1 MAFEKRFKN
10 DYVMIK
16 NFEDFINA
24 LFVGDL
30 PCDLINST
38 TTKVQFLKHFAG
50 PNYESFDDF
59 DRDIKNNKKRANKKL
74 KVFEFL
80 KNNNLEMHPHS
91 SYSIFLNDKKAEYE
105 KKNPT
110 MSLKDLKTLM
120 TNEWT
125 KMNTKNKEVFEN
137 IYQTKKQ
144 EFIDK
149 VKEIDPSFIVYFDKS
164 QAPKPKPQPYPTF
177 VKEQMKIIKAE
188 NNQLMSKEIM
198 KIVGQKWKVLELK
211 DKKKYYD
218 MCNAEMPAPKKVTST
233 KSESEVKNDNEK
245 EKEKE
250 KEKQKE
256 KKKEK
261 EKEKEKEKKP
271 TITKP
276 KSTKNESDIESET
289 EVKKTKGKDKKPTAT
304 KAKQVKNDSEID
316 SEVEVKKEKKPAPA
330 ATKTKSAKNES
341 DNESE
346 VEIKTTTKTKTP
358 QKKKFVETSED
369 ESNID
374 TILDDEDE

>member
-1 MAFEKRFKN
+1 MQTATYQSKTKMAFEKRFKN

-16 NFEDFINA
+16 NFEEFINA
-24 LFVGDL
+24 LFIGDL

-80 KNNNLEMHPHS
+80 KTHNLEMHPHS
-91 SYSIFLNDKKAEYE
+91 SYSIFLNDKKSEYE

-125 KMNTKNKEVFEN
+125 KMTTKNKAVFES

-164 QAPKPKPQPYPTF
+164 QAPKSKPQPYPTF

-188 NNQLMSKEIM
+188 NNELMSKEIM
-198 KIVGQKWKVLELK
+198 KIVGQKWKVLEPK

-218 MCNAEMPAPKKVTST
+218 MCNAEMPEPKKVS
-233 KSESEVKNDNEK
+233 SVEVKKETEK
-245 EKEKE
+245 EKETDTK
-250 KEKQKE
+250 
-256 KKKEK
+256 
-261 EKEKEKEKKP
+261 KEKKP
-271 TITKP
+271 VATKS
-276 KSTKNESDIESET
+276 KSKSVKNESDIE
-289 EVKKTKGKDKKPTAT
+289 
-304 KAKQVKNDSEID
+304 
-316 SEVEVKKEKKPAPA
+316 SEVEVKKEKKPAA
-330 ATKTKSAKNES
+330 TATKAKIIKNES
-341 DNESE
+341 DIESE
-346 VEIKTTTKTKTP
+346 VEVKKEKKPVVTSTKAKQIKNDSDNSDIEIKTTKTKTQ
-358 QKKKFVETSED
+358 QKKKFIDTSED

-374 TILDDEDE
+374 TILDDEDA

>member
-16 NFEDFINA
+16 NFEEFINA
-24 LFVGDL
+24 LFIGDL

-80 KNNNLEMHPHS
+80 KTHNLEMHPHS
-91 SYSIFLNDKKAEYE
+91 SYSIFLNDKKSEYE

-125 KMNTKNKEVFEN
+125 KMTTKNKAVFEN

-164 QAPKPKPQPYPTF
+164 QAPKSKPQPYPTF

-188 NNQLMSKEIM
+188 NNELMSKEIM
-198 KIVGQKWKVLELK
+198 KIVGQKWKVLEPK

-218 MCNAEMPAPKKVTST
+218 MCNAEMPEPKKV
-233 KSESEVKNDNEK
+233 SEVKNDTV
-245 EKEKE
+245 
-250 KEKQKE
+250 
-256 KKKEK
+256 
-261 EKEKEKEKKP
+261 KEKEKEKKP
-271 TITKP
+271 TITKS
-276 KSTKNESDIESET
+276 KSTKNESDVESET
-289 EVKKTKGKDKKPTAT
+289 EVKKTKGKEKEKKPVAT
-304 KAKQVKNDSEID
+304 STKGKQIKNESDVE
-316 SEVEVKKEKKPAPA
+316 SEVEVKKEKKPATA
-330 ATKTKSAKNES
+330 SATKAKQIKNDS
-341 DNESE
+341 DNSDI
-346 VEIKTTTKTKTP
+346 EIKTTKTKTKTQ
-358 QKKKFVETSED
+358 QKKKFIDTSED

>member
-24 LFVGDL
+24 LFLGDL
-30 PCDLINST
+30 PCDLLNNT

-80 KNNNLEMHPHS
+80 KTHNLEMYPHS
-91 SYSIFLNDKKAEYE
+91 SYSIFLNEKKQEYE

-120 TNEWT
+120 TNDWT
-125 KMNTKNKEVFEN
+125 KMTTKNKEVFEN

-144 EFIDK
+144 EFIDT

-164 QAPKPKPQPYPTF
+164 QAPKSKPQPYPTF

-188 NNQLMSKEIM
+188 NNELMSKEIM
-198 KIVGQKWKVLELK
+198 KIVGQKWKVLEPK

-218 MCNAEMPAPKKVTST
+218 ICNAEMPEPKKVS
-233 KSESEVKNDNEK
+233 SVEVKKETEK
-245 EKEKE
+245 ETEKE
-250 KEKQKE
+250 TDTK
-256 KKKEK
+256 
-261 EKEKEKEKKP
+261 KEKKP
-271 TITKP
+271 VATKSKA
-276 KSTKNESDIESET
+276 KSVKNESDIE
-289 EVKKTKGKDKKPTAT
+289 
-304 KAKQVKNDSEID
+304 
-316 SEVEVKKEKKPAPA
+316 SEVEVKKEKKPVASKSKIIKNESDNESEIEVKKEKKP
-330 ATKTKSAKNES
+330 TTTTIKSKSAKNES
-341 DNESE
+341 DNKSE
-346 VEIKTTTKTKTP
+346 VEIKTTTKTKTQ
-358 QKKKFVETSED
+358 QKKKFIDTSED

-374 TILDDEDE
+374 AILDDEDE

>member
-233 KSESEVKNDNEK
+233 KSESEVKNDNEN
-245 EKEKE
+245 
-250 KEKQKE
+250 
-256 KKKEK
+256 EK

-271 TITKP
+271 TITKS
-276 KSTKNESDIESET
+276 KSAKNESDIESET
-289 EVKKTKGKDKKPTAT
+289 EVKNTNGKEKKPTAA
-304 KAKQVKNDSEID
+304 KAKQVKND

-330 ATKTKSAKNES
+330 AKTKSAKNES

-346 VEIKTTTKTKTP
+346 VEIKTTTKTKTQ